1 MKTFPDENNIEM
13 YSTQNGGKPV
23 IAERFINTYK
33 TKIFRYMT
41 TISKNKYIDELQN
54 IAKNY
59 NIKEIKT
66 TAPWIYVIEDLQS
79 ETIRGTFSEQEL
91 QKTQQ
96 KEFRIDKSVEKE
108 K

>member
-1 MKTFPDENNIEM
+1 
-13 YSTQNGGKPV
+13 
-23 IAERFINTYK
+23 
-33 TKIFRYMT
+33 MT

>member
-1 MKTFPDENNIEM
+1 MKTFLDENNIEM

>member
-1 MKTFPDENNIEM
+1 MKTFLDENNIEM

-66 TAPWIYVIEDLQS
+66 TAQWIYVIEDLHS

-96 KEFRIDKSVEKE
+96 KEFRIDKTVEKE

>member
-1 MKTFPDENNIEM
+1 MKTFLDENNIEM

-23 IAERFINTYK
+23 IAERFIRTYK
-33 TKIFRYMT
+33 TKIFKYMT
-41 TISKNKYIDELQN
+41 TISKNKYIDERQN
-54 IAKNY
+54 IVKNC
-59 NIKEIKT
+59 NNKEIKN
-66 TAPWIYVIEDLQS
+66 TAPWLYVIEDLHS